1 MRARGELTSDVLPQ
15 SNQKPEQRRERG
27 KILARCGEPWSRG
40 GVAAP
45 CESEERENLFWYRQH
60 ANNMVRLSTFE
71 TRIENRRR
79 NAEAIEEDDPKN
91 HCLGITRE

>member
-1 MRARGELTSDVLPQ
+1 MRRALVAG
-15 SNQKPEQRRERG
+15 
-27 KILARCGEPWSRG
+27 G